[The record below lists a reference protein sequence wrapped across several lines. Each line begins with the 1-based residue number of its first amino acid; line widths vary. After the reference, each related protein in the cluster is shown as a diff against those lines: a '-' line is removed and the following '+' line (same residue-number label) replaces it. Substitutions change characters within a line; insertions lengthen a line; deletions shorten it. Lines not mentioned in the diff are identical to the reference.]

1 MADDEKRIV
10 TKKATAKPEAAQK
23 IVSKKTVAKKAGPR
37 KVVAKTADAAAPKPP
52 SAAKKVAARGTKKT
66 AVEKAAAPRTA
77 AKPASAPAS
86 GRAPAATARPAA
98 AAKPMPAAA
107 PRSPQ
112 SSLPLEERSRP
123 QPAASLVSAQERYRM
138 IEEAAYYKA
147 EKRNF
152 DPSFNAQNWAE
163 AEREI
168 DAMLAARRR

>member
-10 TKKATAKPEAAQK
+10 TKKATAKPEAARK
-23 IVSKKTVAKKAGPR
+23 TVSKKAGTK
-37 KVVAKTADAAAPKPP
+37 KVVAKTAGATGTTARKPP
-52 SAAKKVAARGTKKT
+52 VAAKKVVARATKKT
-66 AVEKAAAPRTA
+66 AVEKAAAPATA
-77 AKPASAPAS
+77 AKPASSPAS
-86 GRAPAATARPAA
+86 GRTPAAARPAA
-98 AAKPMPAAA
+98 TTRPMPNAA

-112 SSLPLEERSRP
+112 SSLPLEERSGATR
-123 QPAASLVSAQERYRM
+123 ASGAVAPQERYKM

-152 DPSFNAQNWAE
+152 DPAFNAQNWAE